1 LGKTKYLT
9 VERRSFYD
17 YKELAREVIEV
28 ASKIEELD
36 YISYVPDGE
45 PTLDINLGREI
56 EIIKREINCRIAVLT
71 NSSLLHY
78 DDVREDLYLADL
90 VSIKI
95 DAVSEDV
102 FRRLNRPH
110 SKLKISSIK
119 EGIVMFTEHFNGDI
133 ITETMLVKGLNDNSK
148 EIIGIAK
155 FISSLKNIRRA
166 YISIPIRPPT
176 EHWVKIPR
184 SEDIV
189 MAYDLFMNELG
200 GNRVETLTSYEGENF
215 TLLTDDIV
223 NEILSIV
230 NVNPL
235 REDYARKIIERK
247 GLNPNEVINKMLM
260 KNIISIVKYRGHRFL
275 IRKIS

>member
-1 LGKTKYLT
+1 VK
-9 VERRSFYD
+9 RREFYD
-17 YKELAREVIEV
+17 YKEIALEVIDV
-28 ASKIEELD
+28 ASKIDELD

-45 PTLDINLGREI
+45 PTLDVNLGREI

-95 DAVSEDV
+95 DTVSENV

-110 SKLKISSIK
+110 YKLKISGIK
-119 EGIVMFTEHFNGDI
+119 EGIAIFTEQFDGDI

-148 EIIGIAK
+148 EIMGIAK
-155 FISSLKNIRRA
+155 FISSLRNIRKA
-166 YISIPIRPPT
+166 YISVPIRPPT
-176 EHWVKIPR
+176 EHWVEIPR
-184 SEDIV
+184 NEDIV

-200 GNRVETLTSYEGENF
+200 GDRVETLTGYEGENF
-215 TLLTDDIV
+215 TLVTDDV
-223 NEILSIV
+223 VDEILSIV
-230 NVNPL
+230 NVHPL
-235 REDYARKIIERK
+235 REDYARKIIEKK
-247 GLNPNEVINKMLM
+247 GLNPNEVISKMLM
-260 KNIISIVKYRGHRFL
+260 KNVISIVNYKGHRFL